1 MNVKN
6 SLVLMPIKQLKA
18 KLKLRLLAILYCRNV
33 KVLIMNMRYGLK
45 VGLLCERLM
54 MKMPRTSVKQ

>member
-1 MNVKN
+1 
-6 SLVLMPIKQLKA
+6 MPIKQLKA

-54 MKMPRTSVKQ
+54 MKMPRTSLKQ